1 MVAVGTIKKIKES
14 EKIED
19 LRKIA
24 RRLYKELENAEC
36 EIRSLE
42 RYKREGHELAL
53 KYKNDVEYYKGHIDR
68 VVTQSIESGERL
80 IITTRNDT
88 LEHAARIAETFFEDD
103 VVHGIQIAKAIRER
117 IQTVNDTPKDDS
129 FVIKT
134 MQDVVDR
141 VNARKAY
148 R

>member
-1 MVAVGTIKKIKES
+1 M
-14 EKIED
+14 
-19 LRKIA
+19 
-24 RRLYKELENAEC
+24 
-36 EIRSLE
+36 
-42 RYKREGHELAL
+42 
-53 KYKNDVEYYKGHIDR
+53 
-68 VVTQSIESGERL
+68 
-80 IITTRNDT
+80 
-88 LEHAARIAETFFEDD
+88 
-103 VVHGIQIAKAIRER
+103 VHGIQIAKAIRER